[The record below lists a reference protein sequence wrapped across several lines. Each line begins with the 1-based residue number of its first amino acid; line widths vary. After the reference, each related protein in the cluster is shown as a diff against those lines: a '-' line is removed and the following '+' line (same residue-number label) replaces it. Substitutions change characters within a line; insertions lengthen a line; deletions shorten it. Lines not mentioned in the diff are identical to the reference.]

1 MILPENVDDFKTHYR
16 LSRNMFD
23 CLLERVRDDL
33 IKDFHGGR
41 NPINPDKQ
49 LLVFLNYIGN
59 QQSMRECAHIF
70 GLSKST
76 VHSVVASVADAI
88 VKLHSQVIRWP
99 DADRQRE
106 IAREVED
113 SVGISGVVG
122 FIDGTH
128 IRLAS
133 APGGEQDYYN
143 RKSFP
148 SIQLQA
154 VVDNNMTIT
163 NAYCGW
169 PGCTHD
175 ARVLRNSELFSK
187 AENGTLFLQDHFL
200 LADNAYPLR
209 NWLISPFKNYGNLSP
224 QQKRFNKKV
233 SSARQTVERSFSH
246 LKGRFRRLKEVTF
259 HNPTQITKLVIS
271 ACVLHNLCVIHRDDL
286 DEYMDEGNDD
296 DPGNDEAYEHG
307 HHGILRRTRL
317 LQLV

>member
-1 MILPENVDDFKTHYR
+1 MAAPTRIIQHLILMDYLISDSDDETISRHKYMMSAMALHIQKANRPSVPKINTYMGVIDDMILPENVDDFKTHYR
-16 LSRNMFD
+16 LSRDMFD

-33 IKDFHGGR
+33 IKDFRGGR
-41 NPINPDKQ
+41 CPINPDKQ
-49 LLVFLNYIGN
+49 LLVFLNYLGN

-76 VHSVVASVADAI
+76 VHSIVTSVTEAI
-88 VKLHSQVIRWP
+88 VKLQSQVIRWP

-113 SVGISGVVG
+113 SVGIPGVVG

-133 APGGEQDYYN
+133 APGGEREYYN
-143 RKSFP
+143 RKKFP

-154 VVDNNMTIT
+154 VVDNNLMIT

-187 AENGTLFLQDHFL
+187 AENGTLFLQDHF
-200 LADNAYPLR
+200 
-209 NWLISPFKNYGNLSP
+209 
-224 QQKRFNKKV
+224 
-233 SSARQTVERSFSH
+233 SFS
-246 LKGRFRRLKEVTF
+246 
-259 HNPTQITKLVIS
+259 
-271 ACVLHNLCVIHRDDL
+271 
-286 DEYMDEGNDD
+286 
-296 DPGNDEAYEHG
+296 
-307 HHGILRRTRL
+307 
-317 LQLV
+317 